1 MWLSSLGLNVLPIL
15 ILYGLDHNI
24 VIYKNDYSLHLIK
37 CFSKVKREKKYLT
50 LLFCTVE
57 LRYRSKKSL

>member
-37 CFSKVKREKKYLT
+37 CFSKLMWENVFNIAVLYSWIKI
-50 LLFCTVE
+50 
-57 LRYRSKKSL
+57 